1 MIQSQGASG
10 KVYVKAGAEAN
21 RIPSGLNLGGFCMM
35 RMQDS
40 VL

>member
-1 MIQSQGASG
+1 MLQSQGASG
-10 KVYVKAGAEAN
+10 KVYVKSGGDAN

-35 RMQDS
+35 RMKDS